1 MNSNMF
7 LKMLI
12 FFNVTA
18 FYFDYRNKIFETM
31 IHQWTD
37 VCGILNLFAL
47 SEARSD
53 KCLKSRAIYVC
64 VLCKQRLVQGSV
76 DL

>member
-7 LKMLI
+7 LKMLN

-31 IHQWTD
+31 IHQCTD

-47 SEARSD
+47 SEAR
-53 KCLKSRAIYVC
+53 
-64 VLCKQRLVQGSV
+64 
-76 DL
+76 